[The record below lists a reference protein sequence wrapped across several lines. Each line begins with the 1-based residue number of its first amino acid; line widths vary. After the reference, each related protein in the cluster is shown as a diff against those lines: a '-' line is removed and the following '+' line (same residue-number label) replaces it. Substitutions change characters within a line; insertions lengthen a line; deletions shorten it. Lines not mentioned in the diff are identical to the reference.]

1 MKKLI
6 TAAVAV
12 AVNGFAFSA
21 NADDKS
27 EALTMCKAHVKE
39 AYADASLRKVDRI
52 KTRRGAVEIK
62 YTIKQNDDRIKGIC
76 LVGNGELTFTTEGV
90 EVGAK

>member
-12 AVNGFAFSA
+12 AVTGFAFSA

-27 EALTMCKAHVKE
+27 EALTMCKAYVKE
-39 AYADASLRKVDRI
+39 TYADADLRKVNRI
-52 KTRRGAVEIK
+52 KARRGAVEIK
-62 YTIKQNDDRIKGIC
+62 YTIKQEDNRIKGVC
-76 LVGNGELTFTTEGV
+76 LVDNGELTFTTDGV
-90 EVGAK
+90 EVAAK